1 MVKQKQ
7 KKEFEMN
14 DTLLRLSDLR
24 QLGLEGGVMLYLQD
38 GTVAKCRP
46 KFAAIQKK
54 ERKNGRLVNVEEIVP
69 FATIFQAIS
78 VVKRNN
84 LVIARKFVQNNQ
96 SFLRLSGVGYHRKE
110 KKRKERYE
118 TLNKAKFI
126 SLISTAVLATASSGV
141 FADETTPVIDGSTSP
156 TVSVTAPVPTD
167 KSTDKAP
174 DTSASHV
181 SDGTSGVTAPV
192 TPAPPTTPK
201 SEEKPSTSETVTKTT
216 ASNSQIPDPNKV
228 TDKAPEAKPSTEK
241 QAAATETEALPHTGD
256 DTALTVSLT
265 SLGAFLIAA
274 GLGFLPKRKKD

>member
-1 MVKQKQ
+1 M
-7 KKEFEMN
+7 
-14 DTLLRLSDLR
+14 
-24 QLGLEGGVMLYLQD
+24 
-38 GTVAKCRP
+38 
-46 KFAAIQKK
+46 
-54 ERKNGRLVNVEEIVP
+54 
-69 FATIFQAIS
+69 
-78 VVKRNN
+78 
-84 LVIARKFVQNNQ
+84 
-96 SFLRLSGVGYHRKE
+96 
-110 KKRKERYE
+110 
-118 TLNKAKFI
+118 NKAKFI
-126 SLISTAVLATASSGV
+126 SLISTAVLATASSG
-141 FADETTPVIDGSTSP
+141 FSLRNNACIDGSTSP

-181 SDGTSGVTAPV
+181 SDGTSGVTAPTTPV

-201 SEEKPSTSETVTKTT
+201 TEEKPSTSKTVTPTVPIDKSTDK
-216 ASNSQIPDPNKV
+216 APDPNKV

>member
-1 MVKQKQ
+1 M
-7 KKEFEMN
+7 
-14 DTLLRLSDLR
+14 
-24 QLGLEGGVMLYLQD
+24 
-38 GTVAKCRP
+38 
-46 KFAAIQKK
+46 
-54 ERKNGRLVNVEEIVP
+54 
-69 FATIFQAIS
+69 
-78 VVKRNN
+78 
-84 LVIARKFVQNNQ
+84 
-96 SFLRLSGVGYHRKE
+96 
-110 KKRKERYE
+110 
-118 TLNKAKFI
+118 NKAKFI
-126 SLISTAVLATASSGV
+126 SLISTAVLATASSGG

-181 SDGTSGVTAPV
+181 SDGTSGVTAPTTV
-192 TPAPPTTPK
+192 TPAPPTAPK
-201 SEEKPSTSETVTKTT
+201 TEEKPSTSEKVKSKTT

>member
-1 MVKQKQ
+1 M
-7 KKEFEMN
+7 
-14 DTLLRLSDLR
+14 
-24 QLGLEGGVMLYLQD
+24 
-38 GTVAKCRP
+38 
-46 KFAAIQKK
+46 
-54 ERKNGRLVNVEEIVP
+54 
-69 FATIFQAIS
+69 
-78 VVKRNN
+78 
-84 LVIARKFVQNNQ
+84 
-96 SFLRLSGVGYHRKE
+96 
-110 KKRKERYE
+110 
-118 TLNKAKFI
+118 NKAKFI

-141 FADETTPVIDGSTSP
+141 FADETTPVSDGSTSP
-156 TVSVTAPVPTD
+156 AVSVTAPVPTD

-181 SDGTSGVTAPV
+181 SDGTSGVTAPTTPVTPTPPTTPKSEEKPSTSETVTPTDKAPDTSASHVSDGTSGVTAPTTPV

-201 SEEKPSTSETVTKTT
+201 SEEKPSTSETVKSKTT

-241 QAAATETEALPHTGD
+241 QAVATETEALPHTGD

>member
-1 MVKQKQ
+1 M
-7 KKEFEMN
+7 
-14 DTLLRLSDLR
+14 
-24 QLGLEGGVMLYLQD
+24 
-38 GTVAKCRP
+38 
-46 KFAAIQKK
+46 
-54 ERKNGRLVNVEEIVP
+54 
-69 FATIFQAIS
+69 S
-78 VVKRNN
+78 V
-84 LVIARKFVQNNQ
+84 ITAR
-96 SFLRLSGVGYHRKE
+96 
-110 KKRKERYE
+110 KRKERYE

-126 SLISTAVLATASSGV
+126 SLISTEVLATASSGV
-141 FADETTPVIDGSTSP
+141 FADETTPVSDGSTSP

-174 DTSASHV
+174 DTSSSHVSDGTSGVTAPTTPVTPTPPTTPKSEEKPSTSETVTPTDKAPDTSASHV
-181 SDGTSGVTAPV
+181 SDGTSGVTAPTTPV

-201 SEEKPSTSETVTKTT
+201 SEEKPSTSETVKSKTT

-241 QAAATETEALPHTGD
+241 QAVATETEALPHTGD

>member
-1 MVKQKQ
+1 
-7 KKEFEMN
+7 MN
-14 DTLLRLSDLR
+14 KS
-24 QLGLEGGVMLYLQD
+24 
-38 GTVAKCRP
+38 
-46 KFAAIQKK
+46 
-54 ERKNGRLVNVEEIVP
+54 
-69 FATIFQAIS
+69 
-78 VVKRNN
+78 
-84 LVIARKFVQNNQ
+84 
-96 SFLRLSGVGYHRKE
+96 
-110 KKRKERYE
+110 
-118 TLNKAKFI
+118 KFI

-181 SDGTSGVTAPV
+181 SDGTSGVTAPTTV
-192 TPAPPTTPK
+192 TPAPPTAPK
-201 SEEKPSTSETVTKTT
+201 TEEKPSTSEKVKSKTT

>member
-1 MVKQKQ
+1 M
-7 KKEFEMN
+7 
-14 DTLLRLSDLR
+14 
-24 QLGLEGGVMLYLQD
+24 
-38 GTVAKCRP
+38 
-46 KFAAIQKK
+46 
-54 ERKNGRLVNVEEIVP
+54 
-69 FATIFQAIS
+69 
-78 VVKRNN
+78 
-84 LVIARKFVQNNQ
+84 
-96 SFLRLSGVGYHRKE
+96 
-110 KKRKERYE
+110 
-118 TLNKAKFI
+118 NKAKFI

-181 SDGTSGVTAPV
+181 SDGTGVTAPTTPV

-201 SEEKPSTSETVTKTT
+201 TEEKPSTSEKVKSKTT

>member
-1 MVKQKQ
+1 M
-7 KKEFEMN
+7 
-14 DTLLRLSDLR
+14 
-24 QLGLEGGVMLYLQD
+24 
-38 GTVAKCRP
+38 
-46 KFAAIQKK
+46 
-54 ERKNGRLVNVEEIVP
+54 
-69 FATIFQAIS
+69 
-78 VVKRNN
+78 
-84 LVIARKFVQNNQ
+84 LVITAR
-96 SFLRLSGVGYHRKE
+96 
-110 KKRKERYE
+110 KRKERYE

-126 SLISTAVLATASSGV
+126 SLISTAVLATASLGV
-141 FADETTPVIDGSTSP
+141 FADETTPVSDGSTSP

-181 SDGTSGVTAPV
+181 SDGTSGVTAPTTPV

-201 SEEKPSTSETVTKTT
+201 TEEKPSTSEKVKSKTT

-256 DTALTVSLT
+256 DDTARTVSLT

>member
-1 MVKQKQ
+1 M
-7 KKEFEMN
+7 
-14 DTLLRLSDLR
+14 
-24 QLGLEGGVMLYLQD
+24 
-38 GTVAKCRP
+38 
-46 KFAAIQKK
+46 
-54 ERKNGRLVNVEEIVP
+54 
-69 FATIFQAIS
+69 
-78 VVKRNN
+78 
-84 LVIARKFVQNNQ
+84 
-96 SFLRLSGVGYHRKE
+96 
-110 KKRKERYE
+110 
-118 TLNKAKFI
+118 NKAKFI

-167 KSTDKAP
+167 KAP

-181 SDGTSGVTAPV
+181 SDGTGVTAPTTPV

-201 SEEKPSTSETVTKTT
+201 SEEKPSTSETVKSKTT

-256 DTALTVSLT
+256 DDTALTVSLT

>member
-1 MVKQKQ
+1 M
-7 KKEFEMN
+7 
-14 DTLLRLSDLR
+14 
-24 QLGLEGGVMLYLQD
+24 
-38 GTVAKCRP
+38 
-46 KFAAIQKK
+46 
-54 ERKNGRLVNVEEIVP
+54 
-69 FATIFQAIS
+69 
-78 VVKRNN
+78 
-84 LVIARKFVQNNQ
+84 
-96 SFLRLSGVGYHRKE
+96 
-110 KKRKERYE
+110 
-118 TLNKAKFI
+118 NKAKFI

-167 KSTDKAP
+167 KAP

-181 SDGTSGVTAPV
+181 SDGTGVTAPTTPV

-201 SEEKPSTSETVTKTT
+201 SEEKPSTSETVKSKTT

-228 TDKAPEAKPSTEK
+228 TDRAPEAKPSTEK
-241 QAAATETEALPHTGD
+241 QAAATETEALPHTGDD

>member
-1 MVKQKQ
+1 M
-7 KKEFEMN
+7 
-14 DTLLRLSDLR
+14 
-24 QLGLEGGVMLYLQD
+24 
-38 GTVAKCRP
+38 
-46 KFAAIQKK
+46 
-54 ERKNGRLVNVEEIVP
+54 
-69 FATIFQAIS
+69 
-78 VVKRNN
+78 
-84 LVIARKFVQNNQ
+84 
-96 SFLRLSGVGYHRKE
+96 
-110 KKRKERYE
+110 
-118 TLNKAKFI
+118 NKAKFI

-216 ASNSQIPDPNKV
+216 ASNSQIPDPNKS

-265 SLGAFLIAA
+265 SLGAFIIAA

>member
-1 MVKQKQ
+1 M
-7 KKEFEMN
+7 
-14 DTLLRLSDLR
+14 
-24 QLGLEGGVMLYLQD
+24 
-38 GTVAKCRP
+38 
-46 KFAAIQKK
+46 
-54 ERKNGRLVNVEEIVP
+54 
-69 FATIFQAIS
+69 S
-78 VVKRNN
+78 V
-84 LVIARKFVQNNQ
+84 ITAR
-96 SFLRLSGVGYHRKE
+96 
-110 KKRKERYE
+110 KRKERYE

-141 FADETTPVIDGSTSP
+141 FADETTSVIDGSTSP

-192 TPAPPTTPK
+192 TPTPSTTPK

-216 ASNSQIPDPNKV
+216 ASNSQIPDPNKS

>member
-1 MVKQKQ
+1 M
-7 KKEFEMN
+7 
-14 DTLLRLSDLR
+14 
-24 QLGLEGGVMLYLQD
+24 
-38 GTVAKCRP
+38 
-46 KFAAIQKK
+46 
-54 ERKNGRLVNVEEIVP
+54 
-69 FATIFQAIS
+69 S
-78 VVKRNN
+78 V
-84 LVIARKFVQNNQ
+84 ITAR
-96 SFLRLSGVGYHRKE
+96 
-110 KKRKERYE
+110 KRKERYE

-141 FADETTPVIDGSTSP
+141 FADETTPVSDGSTSP
-156 TVSVTAPVPTD
+156 TVSVTVPTD

-181 SDGTSGVTAPV
+181 SDGTSGVTAPTTPV
-192 TPAPPTTPK
+192 TPTPPTTPK
-201 SEEKPSTSETVTKTT
+201 SEEKPSTSETVKSKTT

>member
-1 MVKQKQ
+1 M
-7 KKEFEMN
+7 
-14 DTLLRLSDLR
+14 
-24 QLGLEGGVMLYLQD
+24 
-38 GTVAKCRP
+38 
-46 KFAAIQKK
+46 
-54 ERKNGRLVNVEEIVP
+54 
-69 FATIFQAIS
+69 
-78 VVKRNN
+78 
-84 LVIARKFVQNNQ
+84 
-96 SFLRLSGVGYHRKE
+96 
-110 KKRKERYE
+110 
-118 TLNKAKFI
+118 NKAKFI

-141 FADETTPVIDGSTSP
+141 FADETTPVSDGSTSP

-181 SDGTSGVTAPV
+181 SDGTSGVTAPTTPV

-201 SEEKPSTSETVTKTT
+201 TEEKPSTSESEKVKSKTT

>member
-1 MVKQKQ
+1 M
-7 KKEFEMN
+7 
-14 DTLLRLSDLR
+14 
-24 QLGLEGGVMLYLQD
+24 
-38 GTVAKCRP
+38 
-46 KFAAIQKK
+46 
-54 ERKNGRLVNVEEIVP
+54 
-69 FATIFQAIS
+69 
-78 VVKRNN
+78 
-84 LVIARKFVQNNQ
+84 
-96 SFLRLSGVGYHRKE
+96 
-110 KKRKERYE
+110 
-118 TLNKAKFI
+118 NKAKFI

-174 DTSASHV
+174 DTSSSHV
-181 SDGTSGVTAPV
+181 SDGTGVTAPTTPV

-201 SEEKPSTSETVTKTT
+201 TEEKPSTSEKVKSKTT

-241 QAAATETEALPHTGD
+241 QAAATETEALTHTGD
-256 DTALTVSLT
+256 DDTARTVSLT

>member
-1 MVKQKQ
+1 M
-7 KKEFEMN
+7 
-14 DTLLRLSDLR
+14 
-24 QLGLEGGVMLYLQD
+24 
-38 GTVAKCRP
+38 
-46 KFAAIQKK
+46 
-54 ERKNGRLVNVEEIVP
+54 
-69 FATIFQAIS
+69 S
-78 VVKRNN
+78 V
-84 LVIARKFVQNNQ
+84 ITAR
-96 SFLRLSGVGYHRKE
+96 
-110 KKRKERYE
+110 KRKERYE

-141 FADETTPVIDGSTSP
+141 FADETTPVSDGSTSP

-167 KSTDKAP
+167 KAP

-181 SDGTSGVTAPV
+181 SDGTGVTAPTTPV

-201 SEEKPSTSETVTKTT
+201 TEEKPSTSEKVKSKTT

-256 DTALTVSLT
+256 DDTALTVSLT

>member
-1 MVKQKQ
+1 M
-7 KKEFEMN
+7 
-14 DTLLRLSDLR
+14 
-24 QLGLEGGVMLYLQD
+24 
-38 GTVAKCRP
+38 
-46 KFAAIQKK
+46 
-54 ERKNGRLVNVEEIVP
+54 
-69 FATIFQAIS
+69 
-78 VVKRNN
+78 
-84 LVIARKFVQNNQ
+84 
-96 SFLRLSGVGYHRKE
+96 
-110 KKRKERYE
+110 
-118 TLNKAKFI
+118 NKAKFI

-167 KSTDKAP
+167 KAP

-181 SDGTSGVTAPV
+181 SDGTGVTAPTTPV

-201 SEEKPSTSETVTKTT
+201 TEEKPSTSEKVKSKTT

-241 QAAATETEALPHTGD
+241 QAAATETESLPHTGD

>member
-1 MVKQKQ
+1 M
-7 KKEFEMN
+7 
-14 DTLLRLSDLR
+14 
-24 QLGLEGGVMLYLQD
+24 
-38 GTVAKCRP
+38 
-46 KFAAIQKK
+46 
-54 ERKNGRLVNVEEIVP
+54 
-69 FATIFQAIS
+69 S
-78 VVKRNN
+78 V
-84 LVIARKFVQNNQ
+84 ITAR
-96 SFLRLSGVGYHRKE
+96 
-110 KKRKERYE
+110 KRKERYE

-141 FADETTPVIDGSTSP
+141 FADETTPVSDGSTSP

-181 SDGTSGVTAPV
+181 SDGTSGVTALTTPV
-192 TPAPPTTPK
+192 TPAPSTTPK
-201 SEEKPSTSETVTKTT
+201 TEEKPSTSESEKVKSKTT

>member
-1 MVKQKQ
+1 M
-7 KKEFEMN
+7 
-14 DTLLRLSDLR
+14 
-24 QLGLEGGVMLYLQD
+24 
-38 GTVAKCRP
+38 
-46 KFAAIQKK
+46 
-54 ERKNGRLVNVEEIVP
+54 
-69 FATIFQAIS
+69 S
-78 VVKRNN
+78 V
-84 LVIARKFVQNNQ
+84 ITAR
-96 SFLRLSGVGYHRKE
+96 
-110 KKRKERYE
+110 KRKERYE

-141 FADETTPVIDGSTSP
+141 FADETTPVSDGSTSP

-181 SDGTSGVTAPV
+181 SDGTSGVTAPTTPVTPTPPTTPKSEEKPSTSETVTPTDKAPDTSASHVSDGTSGVTAPTTPV

-201 SEEKPSTSETVTKTT
+201 SEEKPSTSETVKSKTT

-241 QAAATETEALPHTGD
+241 QAVATETEALPHTGD

>member
-1 MVKQKQ
+1 M
-7 KKEFEMN
+7 
-14 DTLLRLSDLR
+14 
-24 QLGLEGGVMLYLQD
+24 
-38 GTVAKCRP
+38 
-46 KFAAIQKK
+46 
-54 ERKNGRLVNVEEIVP
+54 
-69 FATIFQAIS
+69 S
-78 VVKRNN
+78 V
-84 LVIARKFVQNNQ
+84 ITAR
-96 SFLRLSGVGYHRKE
+96 
-110 KKRKERYE
+110 KRKERYE

-167 KSTDKAP
+167 KAP

-181 SDGTSGVTAPV
+181 SDGTGVTAPTTPV

-201 SEEKPSTSETVTKTT
+201 SEEKPSTSETVKSKTT

-256 DTALTVSLT
+256 DDTALTVSLT

>member
-1 MVKQKQ
+1 M
-7 KKEFEMN
+7 
-14 DTLLRLSDLR
+14 
-24 QLGLEGGVMLYLQD
+24 
-38 GTVAKCRP
+38 
-46 KFAAIQKK
+46 
-54 ERKNGRLVNVEEIVP
+54 
-69 FATIFQAIS
+69 
-78 VVKRNN
+78 
-84 LVIARKFVQNNQ
+84 
-96 SFLRLSGVGYHRKE
+96 
-110 KKRKERYE
+110 
-118 TLNKAKFI
+118 NKAKFI

-167 KSTDKAP
+167 KAP

-181 SDGTSGVTAPV
+181 SDGTGVTAPTTPV

-201 SEEKPSTSETVTKTT
+201 TEEKPSTSKTVTPTVPTDKSTDK
-216 ASNSQIPDPNKV
+216 AHDPNKV

-256 DTALTVSLT
+256 DDTALTVSLT

>member
-1 MVKQKQ
+1 M
-7 KKEFEMN
+7 
-14 DTLLRLSDLR
+14 
-24 QLGLEGGVMLYLQD
+24 
-38 GTVAKCRP
+38 
-46 KFAAIQKK
+46 
-54 ERKNGRLVNVEEIVP
+54 
-69 FATIFQAIS
+69 
-78 VVKRNN
+78 
-84 LVIARKFVQNNQ
+84 
-96 SFLRLSGVGYHRKE
+96 
-110 KKRKERYE
+110 
-118 TLNKAKFI
+118 NKAKFI

-156 TVSVTAPVPTD
+156 TVSVTPTVPTD

-174 DTSASHV
+174 DTSSSHV
-181 SDGTSGVTAPV
+181 SDGTGVTAPTTPV

-201 SEEKPSTSETVTKTT
+201 TEEKPSTSEKVKSKTT

-256 DTALTVSLT
+256 DDTARTVSLT